1 LLYNDIIL
9 SLSDYCYGTSTSK
22 YGNLCDL
29 NTFNQKIMTGTHT
42 DMRSEC
48 ASLSDDPE
56 LFIFGLFD
64 GEPSFQKI
72 SFSGIVA
79 IIVFLLIIIAL
90 IVWCIRRL

>member
-1 LLYNDIIL
+1 
-9 SLSDYCYGTSTSK
+9 
-22 YGNLCDL
+22 
-29 NTFNQKIMTGTHT
+29 MVGTHS

-72 SFSGIVA
+72 SLSGIIA
-79 IIVFLLIIIAL
+79 IIVLLLVIIAL
-90 IVWCIRRL
+90 IVWCFRRL